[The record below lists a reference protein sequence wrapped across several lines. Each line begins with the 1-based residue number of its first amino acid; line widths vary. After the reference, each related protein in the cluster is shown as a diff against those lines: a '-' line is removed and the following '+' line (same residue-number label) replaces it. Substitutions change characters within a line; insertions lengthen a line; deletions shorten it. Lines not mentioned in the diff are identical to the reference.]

1 MNIRSD
7 KMSLIAEIKKEIMGI
22 EDEMIEWRRDIHQH
36 PELAFEEER
45 TSALVIEKLKK
56 WGYEVEKMAETGVVA
71 NLKNNFSGQ
80 TIAIRADMDAL
91 PLEEKNE
98 VEYKSQ
104 NPGKMHACGHDAHTA
119 IALGTAKVISMFKD
133 KIKGNVKFIFQ
144 PAEEG
149 PGGAKPMIDEGALEN
164 PKVDRIIGLHN
175 RTNIPVGQ
183 IGVGYGP
190 IMASTDKFTIKVKGT
205 GAHGAHPDE
214 GVDPVVVASHLIIA
228 LQELVSRETE
238 PTEPLVITT
247 GSIHGGTVFNV
258 IPDEVEL
265 MGTVRTLST
274 DLRKNISKRIEEVIS
289 GITTTF
295 RADYEL
301 DYQYGYPVTVNDREV
316 TKMMEEVIS
325 EMLGAEN
332 IHYMKKPSMGGED
345 FAYYLQEIPG
355 SFVYLGTENPKKGII
370 NPGHSPKF
378 NIDEDIL
385 VIGVELFIRAVL
397 KYLNN

>member
-1 MNIRSD
+1 MNLTEE
-7 KMSLIAEIKKEIMGI
+7 MKKEIMRI

-36 PELAFEEER
+36 PELGFEEER
-45 TSALVIEKLKK
+45 TSALVTEKLKN
-56 WGYEVEKMAETGVVA
+56 WGYEVEKMAGTGVVA
-71 NLKNNFSGQ
+71 NLKNNFFGK

-91 PLEEKNE
+91 PLEEKTE
-98 VEYKSQ
+98 VDYKSQ
-104 NPGKMHACGHDAHTA
+104 NTGKMHACGHDAHTA
-119 IALGTAKVISMFKD
+119 IALGTAKVLSLFKN
-133 KIKGNVKFIFQ
+133 KLKGNVKFIFQ

-149 PGGAKPMIDEGALEN
+149 PGGAKPMIEEGVLES
-164 PKVDRIIGLHN
+164 PEVDRIIGLHN
-175 RTNIPVGQ
+175 RTTIPVGQ
-183 IGVGYGP
+183 IGVGYGA
-190 IMASTDKFTIKVKGT
+190 IMASTDKFIIKVKGT

-238 PTEPLVITT
+238 PTSPLVITT
-247 GSIHGGTVFNV
+247 GSIHGGTAFNI
-258 IPDEVEL
+258 IPDQVKL
-265 MGTVRTLST
+265 KGTVRTLNT
-274 DLRKNISKRIEEVIS
+274 ELRNNISKRIEEIVK

-301 DYQYGYPVTVNDREV
+301 DYQSGYPVTVNDKKV

-332 IHYMKKPSMGGED
+332 IYHMEKPSMGGED
-345 FAYYLQEIPG
+345 FAYYLQEVPG
-355 SFVYLGTENPKKGII
+355 SFVYLGSENPEKGII
-370 NPGHSPKF
+370 HPGHSPKF

-385 VIGVELFIRAVL
+385 VIGVELFSRAVL

>member
-1 MNIRSD
+1 MNLKE
-7 KMSLIAEIKKEIMGI
+7 KMKKEIMGI
-22 EDEMIEWRRDIHQH
+22 EDKMIEWRRDIHQH

-45 TSALVIEKLKK
+45 TSALVSEKLKE
-56 WGYEVEKMAETGVVA
+56 WGYEVEKIAGTGVVA
-71 NLKNNFSGQ
+71 NLKNNFFGK

-91 PLEEKNE
+91 PLEEKTE
-98 VEYKSQ
+98 VDYKSQ

-119 IALGTAKVISMFKD
+119 IALGTAKVLSLFKN

-149 PGGAKPMIDEGALEN
+149 PGGAKPMIEEGVLES
-164 PKVDRIIGLHN
+164 PEVDRIIGLHN
-175 RTNIPVGQ
+175 RTTIPVGQ
-183 IGVGYGP
+183 IGVGYGA
-190 IMASTDKFTIKVKGT
+190 IMASTDKFTIKIKGT

-214 GVDPVVVASHLIIA
+214 GVDPIVVVSHLIIA

-238 PTEPLVITT
+238 PTDPLVITT

-265 MGTVRTLST
+265 MGTVRTLNS
-274 DLRKNISKRIEEVIS
+274 DLRDNISKRIEEVIS

-301 DYQYGYPVTVNDREV
+301 DYQYGYPVTVNDKKV
-316 TKMMEEVIS
+316 TKMMEEVIT
-325 EMLGAEN
+325 EMLGTEN
-332 IHYMKKPSMGGED
+332 IYHMEKPSMGGED
-345 FAYYLQEIPG
+345 FAYYLQQVPG
-355 SFVYLGTENPKKGII
+355 SFVYLGSENYEKGII
-370 NPGHSPKF
+370 HPGHSPKF

-385 VIGVELFIRAVL
+385 VIGVELFIRAVI

>member
-1 MNIRSD
+1 MRLVTEIQE
-7 KMSLIAEIKKEIMGI
+7 EIKRI
-22 EDEMIEWRRDIHQH
+22 EDEIIEWRRDIHRH
-36 PELAFEEER
+36 PELGFEEER
-45 TSALVIEKLKK
+45 TSDLVSEKLKE
-56 WGYEVEKMAETGVVA
+56 WGYEVEKMAGTGLAA
-71 NLKNNFSGQ
+71 NLKNEFSGK

-91 PLEEKNE
+91 PIEEKTE
-98 VEYKSQ
+98 VDYKSQ

-119 IALGTAKVISMFKD
+119 IALGTAKIISLFND
-133 KIKGNVKFIFQ
+133 KINGNVKFIFQ

-149 PGGAKPMIDEGALEN
+149 PGGAKPMIEEGVLEN
-164 PKVDRIIGLHN
+164 PRVDKIIGLHN

-183 IGVGYGP
+183 FGVGYEA
-190 IMASTDKFTIKVKGT
+190 IMASTDKFSIKVKGT

-214 GVDPVVVASHLIIA
+214 GVDPIVVASHLIIA

-238 PTEPLVITT
+238 PTDPLVITT

-265 MGTVRTLST
+265 MGTVRTLNA
-274 DLRKNISKRIEEVIS
+274 DLRNNISKRIEEVIE

-301 DYQYGYPVTVNDREV
+301 DYQYGYPVTNNDREV

-325 EMLGAEN
+325 EMLGKEN
-332 IHYMKKPSMGGED
+332 IYYLEKPSMGGED
-345 FAYYLQEIPG
+345 FAYYLQEVPG
-355 SFVYLGTENPKKGII
+355 SFVYLGTKNPEKGII
-370 NPGHSPKF
+370 HPGHSPKF

-385 VIGVELFIRAVL
+385 TIGVEYFIRAII
-397 KYLNN
+397 KYLND